1 MERILLSHDKRGFDK
16 ALKLINADLAI
27 YNNLVEVINENTDKF
42 AVNKEN
48 IQTLLADPKGFLFD
62 LIVDK
67 SHMSFNGLPINKRK
81 AIELIDFPKELNI
94 IISEFQSAKTELSK
108 VGHEINS
115 DVIIDRLSLANIEI
129 VADRFVL
136 TTAYL
141 SELESEFSSYTRN
154 ENQNEAF
161 KLMQQFDNIIDRLLK
176 IGIIKPGQ
184 DLEDMKLKDLGFSF
198 YDRKR
203 SIDLSQI
210 RRVR

>member
-16 ALKLINADLAI
+16 ALKSINADLAI

-42 AVNKEN
+42 AVSKEN

-67 SHMSFNGLPINKRK
+67 SHMSFNGLPINKKK

-108 VGHEINS
+108 AGHEITS
-115 DVIIDRLSLANIEI
+115 DITIDRLSLANIEL
-129 VADRFVL
+129 VGDRFVF
-136 TTAYL
+136 TPKYV
-141 SELESEFSSYTRN
+141 SEIEEEFSSYTRN

-161 KLMQQFDNIIDRLLK
+161 KLMQQFDTIIDRLLK

-184 DLEDMKLKDLGFSF
+184 DLEELKLRDLGFNF

-203 SIDLSQI
+203 IIDLSQI